1 LQQWATLPVEIFH
14 LDHHVTMKMK
24 TNATNGQLPHDVLK
38 IATTRKGKTTMTN
51 RPLIRRKRHVAQ
63 SARILSTG
71 ITATAIL
78 AMTAAYAAAE
88 QVPAQAV
95 SAPVATEQNVSQ
107 TQTVALVTP
116 TQELTP
122 LGGATTPTVAAHT
135 AQAVAAAVKQASNT
149 STPAVVS
156 PVVTP
161 ATTAAAVV
169 APVTTAPVATAAPAP
184 VATIAPAPAPTPVQ
198 LQAPQSKTVSNSGGS
213 K

>member
-1 LQQWATLPVEIFH
+1 
-14 LDHHVTMKMK
+14 
-24 TNATNGQLPHDVLK
+24 
-38 IATTRKGKTTMTN
+38 MTN

-88 QVPAQAV
+88 QSPTPAV
-95 SAPVATEQNVSQ
+95 SAPIATEQNVSQ
-107 TQTVALVTP
+107 MQTVALVTP
-116 TQELTP
+116 TPELTP
-122 LGGATTPTVAAHT
+122 LGGTTAPVVAAHT
-135 AQAVAAAVKQASNT
+135 AKAVAAAVKQASNT
-149 STPAVVS
+149 STPAVVA

-161 ATTAAAVV
+161 ATTTAPAVV
-169 APVTTAPVATAAPAP
+169 AVDVVAPVATAAPAP

>member
-1 LQQWATLPVEIFH
+1 
-14 LDHHVTMKMK
+14 MK
-24 TNATNGQLPHDVLK
+24 
-38 IATTRKGKTTMTN
+38 KGKTTMTN

-88 QVPAQAV
+88 QSPTQAV
-95 SAPVATEQNVSQ
+95 SAPAATEQKVSQ
-107 TQTVALVTP
+107 IQTVALVTP
-116 TQELTP
+116 TQELAP
-122 LGGATTPTVAAHT
+122 LGGVTAPTNAAHT
-135 AQAVAAAVKQASNT
+135 AQAVATAVRQASNT
-149 STPAVVS
+149 STPTAVVT

-161 ATTAAAVV
+161 ATTAPAVV
-169 APVTTAPVATAAPAP
+169 APVATAPATTAAPVP

>member
-1 LQQWATLPVEIFH
+1 
-14 LDHHVTMKMK
+14 MK
-24 TNATNGQLPHDVLK
+24 
-38 IATTRKGKTTMTN
+38 KGKTTMTN
-51 RPLIRRKRHVAQ
+51 QPLIRRKRHVAQ

-88 QVPAQAV
+88 QAPTQST
-95 SAPVATEQNVSQ
+95 SASIPTEQNISQ

-116 TQELTP
+116 IQELAP
-122 LGGATTPTVAAHT
+122 LGSTTATTTAGRT

-149 STPAVVS
+149 SAP
-156 PVVTP
+156 
-161 ATTAAAVV
+161 AAVV
-169 APVTTAPVATAAPAP
+169 APVVTPAPAAVVVVEAPAATAAPVP

-198 LQAPQSKTVSNSGGS
+198 LQAPQSTAVSNSGGS

>member
-1 LQQWATLPVEIFH
+1 
-14 LDHHVTMKMK
+14 
-24 TNATNGQLPHDVLK
+24 
-38 IATTRKGKTTMTN
+38 MTN

-88 QVPAQAV
+88 QSPTQAV
-95 SAPVATEQNVSQ
+95 SAPAATEQNVFQ
-107 TQTVALVTP
+107 IQTVALVTP
-116 TQELTP
+116 TQELAP
-122 LGGATTPTVAAHT
+122 LGGVTAPTNTAHT
-135 AQAVAAAVKQASNT
+135 AQAVATAVRQASNT
-149 STPAVVS
+149 STPTAVVT

-161 ATTAAAVV
+161 ATTAPAVV
-169 APVTTAPVATAAPAP
+169 APVATAPATTAAPVP

>member
-1 LQQWATLPVEIFH
+1 
-14 LDHHVTMKMK
+14 MK
-24 TNATNGQLPHDVLK
+24 
-38 IATTRKGKTTMTN
+38 KGKTTMTN

-88 QVPAQAV
+88 QVPAPSV
-95 SAPVATEQNVSQ
+95 SAPIATEQNVSQ
-107 TQTVALVTP
+107 MQTVALVTP

-122 LGGATTPTVAAHT
+122 LGGTTAPTVAAHT

-149 STPAVVS
+149 STPAAVAT

-161 ATTAAAVV
+161 AATS
-169 APVTTAPVATAAPAP
+169 APVA

-198 LQAPQSKTVSNSGGS
+198 LQASQTTAVSNSGGS

>member
-1 LQQWATLPVEIFH
+1 
-14 LDHHVTMKMK
+14 
-24 TNATNGQLPHDVLK
+24 
-38 IATTRKGKTTMTN
+38 MTN

-88 QVPAQAV
+88 QSPTQAV
-95 SAPVATEQNVSQ
+95 SAPAAPEQNVSQ
-107 TQTVALVTP
+107 IQTVALVTP
-116 TQELTP
+116 TQELAP
-122 LGGATTPTVAAHT
+122 LGGAVATTQAAHT
-135 AQAVAAAVKQASNT
+135 AQVVANAVRQASNT
-149 STPAVVS
+149 IA

-161 ATTAAAVV
+161 ATTVPAVV
-169 APVTTAPVATAAPAP
+169 APADTAAPVVTTAPVV
-184 VATIAPAPAPTPVQ
+184 VATIAPAPTPTPVQ

>member
-1 LQQWATLPVEIFH
+1 
-14 LDHHVTMKMK
+14 MK
-24 TNATNGQLPHDVLK
+24 
-38 IATTRKGKTTMTN
+38 KGKTTMTN

-88 QVPAQAV
+88 QAPTQST
-95 SAPVATEQNVSQ
+95 SAPIPTEQNISQ
-107 TQTVALVTP
+107 AQTVALVTP
-116 TQELTP
+116 IQELAP
-122 LGGATTPTVAAHT
+122 LGGATATTTAGRT

-149 STPAVVS
+149 NA
-156 PVVTP
+156 PV
-161 ATTAAAVV
+161 AVV
-169 APVTTAPVATAAPAP
+169 AVVATAPAATAAPVP

-198 LQAPQSKTVSNSGGS
+198 LQAPQSTAVSNSGGS

>member
-1 LQQWATLPVEIFH
+1 
-14 LDHHVTMKMK
+14 
-24 TNATNGQLPHDVLK
+24 
-38 IATTRKGKTTMTN
+38 MTN

-88 QVPAQAV
+88 QSPTQAAT
-95 SAPVATEQNVSQ
+95 APVATEQNMSQ
-107 TQTVALVTP
+107 MQSVALVTP
-116 TQELTP
+116 VQELAP
-122 LGGATTPTVAAHT
+122 LGTATTPTIAAHT
-135 AQAVAAAVKQASNT
+135 AQAVATAVRQASNT
-149 STPAVVS
+149 STPTAVVA

-161 ATTAAAVV
+161 ATTAPVAAAVEVVVEV
-169 APVTTAPVATAAPAP
+169 AAPVATAAPVP

-198 LQAPQSKTVSNSGGS
+198 LQAPQSTAVSNSGGS

>member
-1 LQQWATLPVEIFH
+1 
-14 LDHHVTMKMK
+14 
-24 TNATNGQLPHDVLK
+24 
-38 IATTRKGKTTMTN
+38 MTN
-51 RPLIRRKRHVAQ
+51 RPLIKRKRHVAQ

-88 QVPAQAV
+88 QIPTQAV
-95 SAPVATEQNVSQ
+95 SAPIATEQNVSQ
-107 TQTVALVTP
+107 MQTVALVTP

-122 LGGATTPTVAAHT
+122 LGGTTAPAVAAHT

-149 STPAVVS
+149 STPAAAAT

-161 ATTAAAVV
+161 ATAVV
-169 APVTTAPVATAAPAP
+169 AVDVVAPVATAAPVA

-198 LQAPQSKTVSNSGGS
+198 LQAPQTTAVSNSGGS

>member
-1 LQQWATLPVEIFH
+1 
-14 LDHHVTMKMK
+14 
-24 TNATNGQLPHDVLK
+24 
-38 IATTRKGKTTMTN
+38 MTN

-78 AMTAAYAAAE
+78 TMTAAYAAAE
-88 QVPAQAV
+88 QIPTQAV
-95 SAPVATEQNVSQ
+95 SAPIATEQNVSQ
-107 TQTVALVTP
+107 MQTVALVTP
-116 TQELTP
+116 AQELTP
-122 LGGATTPTVAAHT
+122 LGGTTTPAVAAHT

-149 STPAVVS
+149 STPAAVVT

-161 ATTAAAVV
+161 ATTAPAAVV
-169 APVTTAPVATAAPAP
+169 AVEATAPAATAAPVP
-184 VATIAPAPAPTPVQ
+184 VATIAPTPAPTPVQ

>member
-1 LQQWATLPVEIFH
+1 
-14 LDHHVTMKMK
+14 MK
-24 TNATNGQLPHDVLK
+24 
-38 IATTRKGKTTMTN
+38 KGKTTMTN

-88 QVPAQAV
+88 QSPTQTV
-95 SAPVATEQNVSQ
+95 SAPIATEQSVSQ
-107 TQTVALVTP
+107 MQTVALVTP

-122 LGGATTPTVAAHT
+122 LGGTTAPAVAAHT

-149 STPAVVS
+149 STPA
-156 PVVTP
+156 
-161 ATTAAAVV
+161 AAA
-169 APVTTAPVATAAPAP
+169 TPVA

-198 LQAPQSKTVSNSGGS
+198 LQAPQTTAVSNSGGS

>member
-1 LQQWATLPVEIFH
+1 
-14 LDHHVTMKMK
+14 
-24 TNATNGQLPHDVLK
+24 
-38 IATTRKGKTTMTN
+38 MTN

-88 QVPAQAV
+88 QIPTQAV

-107 TQTVALVTP
+107 MQTVALVTP

-122 LGGATTPTVAAHT
+122 LGSAAAPTVAAHT
-135 AQAVAAAVKQASNT
+135 AQAVAAALKQVSNT

-156 PVVTP
+156 PVV
-161 ATTAAAVV
+161 
-169 APVTTAPVATAAPAP
+169 APVATAPVATAAPAP

>member
-1 LQQWATLPVEIFH
+1 
-14 LDHHVTMKMK
+14 MK
-24 TNATNGQLPHDVLK
+24 TTITTSDQLLHDVLK
-38 IATTRKGKTTMTN
+38 IAITTKGKTTMTN

-88 QVPAQAV
+88 QSPTQAV
-95 SAPVATEQNVSQ
+95 SAPIATEQNVSQ
-107 TQTVALVTP
+107 MQTVALVTP
-116 TQELTP
+116 TPELTP
-122 LGGATTPTVAAHT
+122 LGGTTAPVVAAHT
-135 AQAVAAAVKQASNT
+135 AKAVAAAVKQASNT
-149 STPAVVS
+149 STPAVVA

-161 ATTAAAVV
+161 ATTTAPAVV
-169 APVTTAPVATAAPAP
+169 AVDVVAPVATAAPAP

>member
-1 LQQWATLPVEIFH
+1 
-14 LDHHVTMKMK
+14 
-24 TNATNGQLPHDVLK
+24 
-38 IATTRKGKTTMTN
+38 MTN
-51 RPLIRRKRHVAQ
+51 RPLIRRKRHVAK

-88 QVPAQAV
+88 QIPTQAV

-107 TQTVALVTP
+107 MQTVALVTP

-122 LGGATTPTVAAHT
+122 LGSATAPTVAAHT
-135 AQAVAAAVKQASNT
+135 AQAVAVAIKQASNT
-149 STPAVVS
+149 STSAVVS
-156 PVVTP
+156 PVV
-161 ATTAAAVV
+161 
-169 APVTTAPVATAAPAP
+169 APVATAPVATAAPAP

>member
-1 LQQWATLPVEIFH
+1 
-14 LDHHVTMKMK
+14 
-24 TNATNGQLPHDVLK
+24 
-38 IATTRKGKTTMTN
+38 MTN

-88 QVPAQAV
+88 QSPTQAV
-95 SAPVATEQNVSQ
+95 SAPAATEQNVSQ
-107 TQTVALVTP
+107 IQTIALVTP
-116 TQELTP
+116 TQELAP
-122 LGGATTPTVAAHT
+122 LGGVTAPTNAAHT
-135 AQAVAAAVKQASNT
+135 AQAVATAVRLASNSIAPVVT
-149 STPAVVS
+149 PTTTAPAVVA
-156 PVVTP
+156 PVATAP
-161 ATTAAAVV
+161 ATTAA
-169 APVTTAPVATAAPAP
+169 PVP

>member
-1 LQQWATLPVEIFH
+1 
-14 LDHHVTMKMK
+14 MK
-24 TNATNGQLPHDVLK
+24 
-38 IATTRKGKTTMTN
+38 KGKTTMTN

-88 QVPAQAV
+88 QSPTQAV
-95 SAPVATEQNVSQ
+95 SAPAAPEQNVSQ
-107 TQTVALVTP
+107 IQTVALVTP
-116 TQELTP
+116 TQELAP
-122 LGGATTPTVAAHT
+122 LGGVTAPTNAAHT
-135 AQAVAAAVKQASNT
+135 AQAVATAVRQASNSIAPVVT
-149 STPAVVS
+149 PITTAPAVVA
-156 PVVTP
+156 PVATAP
-161 ATTAAAVV
+161 ATTAA
-169 APVTTAPVATAAPAP
+169 PVP

>member
-1 LQQWATLPVEIFH
+1 
-14 LDHHVTMKMK
+14 M
-24 TNATNGQLPHDVLK
+24 
-38 IATTRKGKTTMTN
+38 MTN

-88 QVPAQAV
+88 QSPTQAAT
-95 SAPVATEQNVSQ
+95 APVATEQNVSQ
-107 TQTVALVTP
+107 MQSVALVTP
-116 TQELTP
+116 VQELAP
-122 LGGATTPTVAAHT
+122 LGTATTPTIAAHT
-135 AQAVAAAVKQASNT
+135 AQAVATAVRQASNT
-149 STPAVVS
+149 NTPTAVVA

-161 ATTAAAVV
+161 ATTAPAAATVEV
-169 APVTTAPVATAAPAP
+169 AAPVATAAPVP

-198 LQAPQSKTVSNSGGS
+198 LQAPQSTAVSNSGGS

>member
-1 LQQWATLPVEIFH
+1 
-14 LDHHVTMKMK
+14 M
-24 TNATNGQLPHDVLK
+24 
-38 IATTRKGKTTMTN
+38 TMTN

-88 QVPAQAV
+88 QIPTQAV
-95 SAPVATEQNVSQ
+95 SAPIATEQNVSQ
-107 TQTVALVTP
+107 MQTVALVTP

-122 LGGATTPTVAAHT
+122 LGGATATTTSAHT
-135 AQAVAAAVKQASNT
+135 AQVIAKAIQQANNII
-149 STPAVVS
+149 
-156 PVVTP
+156 
-161 ATTAAAVV
+161 
-169 APVTTAPVATAAPAP
+169 APVATASPAP

>member
-1 LQQWATLPVEIFH
+1 
-14 LDHHVTMKMK
+14 
-24 TNATNGQLPHDVLK
+24 
-38 IATTRKGKTTMTN
+38 MTN

-88 QVPAQAV
+88 QSPTQAV
-95 SAPVATEQNVSQ
+95 SAPAATEQNVSQ
-107 TQTVALVTP
+107 IQTVALVTP
-116 TQELTP
+116 TQELAP
-122 LGGATTPTVAAHT
+122 LGGVTAPTNAAHT
-135 AQAVAAAVKQASNT
+135 AQAVATAVRQASNT
-149 STPAVVS
+149 STPTAVVT

-161 ATTAAAVV
+161 ATTAA
-169 APVTTAPVATAAPAP
+169 PVP